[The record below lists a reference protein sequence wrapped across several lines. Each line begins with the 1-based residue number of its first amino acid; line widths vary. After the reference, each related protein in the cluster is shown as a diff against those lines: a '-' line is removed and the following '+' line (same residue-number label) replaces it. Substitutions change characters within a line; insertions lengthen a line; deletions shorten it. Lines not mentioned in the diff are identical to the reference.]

1 MSFLNVFVRVMG
13 VTAIHFSQ
21 AETVYFSMTTS
32 QFVNISACSQ
42 TPRLSTSLLPVEELL
57 WGSLWTRHCG
67 PAFPVLLGKYE
78 VVELLGHRTDICL
91 TLRKIKSPAI
101 WLFKV
106 VAQSRTRLKQLSSIS
121 SSSTLLSCP
130 PLFFKLMWRYVFPA
144 AFCISFVSPHFSR
157 NMSISCK
164 ILNLLA

>member
-42 TPRLSTSLLPVEELL
+42 TPRLSTSLAPEEELL

-106 VAQSRTRLKQLSSIS
+106 VAQSRTRLSDWSDLIILAEFFFFSWRFPLKSSLKIKF
-121 SSSTLLSCP
+121 LG
-130 PLFFKLMWRYVFPA
+130 LFA
-144 AFCISFVSPHFSR
+144 R
-157 NMSISCK
+157 NGG
-164 ILNLLA
+164 